1 MKINFILF
9 HADAPGN
16 LAQQDTPGWYIDDVT
31 IGETYVSDGT
41 MVIENLQAPQNY
53 EEKSPNGY
61 GLLFLDAFEPANS
74 ELRYTIRD
82 AVTGQIADDGNGN
95 QFQDLTG
102 PVIELWDLDA
112 TNYPYIDIE
121 VNFDS
126 GSEQI
131 SSPIFY
137 GYSFGTEMGI
147 TFNDKAELRDIS
159 VVDGEF
165 NYVHDKG
172 FDIYMNSSMFLPQ
185 TGGIFQAHIQYK
197 RHRSQ

>member
-1 MKINFILF
+1 MRRHWRNNFFGLAGTSTNPQNLDGWATVAANLAPYLGNYMKINFILF

-41 MVIENLQAPQNY
+41 MVIENLQSPQNY

-61 GLLFLDAFEPANS
+61 GLLFLDAFEPADS

-112 TNYPYIDIE
+112 TNYPYIDME

-126 GSEQI
+126 ARTNFDLRYSTGTHSEQKW
-131 SSPIFY
+131 
-137 GYSFGTEMGI
+137 E
-147 TFNDKAELRDIS
+147 
-159 VVDGEF
+159 
-165 NYVHDKG
+165 
-172 FDIYMNSSMFLPQ
+172 
-185 TGGIFQAHIQYK
+185 
-197 RHRSQ
+197 

>member
-1 MKINFILF
+1 MFLN
-9 HADAPGN
+9 
-16 LAQQDTPGWYIDDVT
+16 
-31 IGETYVSDGT
+31 GT

-126 GSEQI
+126 GSNKFHLRYSTGTHSEQKW
-131 SSPIFY
+131 
-137 GYSFGTEMGI
+137 E
-147 TFNDKAELRDIS
+147 
-159 VVDGEF
+159 
-165 NYVHDKG
+165 
-172 FDIYMNSSMFLPQ
+172 
-185 TGGIFQAHIQYK
+185 
-197 RHRSQ
+197 